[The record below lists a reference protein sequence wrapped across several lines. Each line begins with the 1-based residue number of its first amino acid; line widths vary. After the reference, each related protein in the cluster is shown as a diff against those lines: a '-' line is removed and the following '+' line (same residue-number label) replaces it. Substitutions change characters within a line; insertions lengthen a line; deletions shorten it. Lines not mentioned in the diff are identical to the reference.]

1 MLYNRMKYIQ
11 YDFKTYS
18 CVAIYES
25 EKHVTFTSRETHV
38 GVESS

>member
-1 MLYNRMKYIQ
+1 MLCNRMKHIQ
-11 YDFKTYS
+11 YDFKIYS

-25 EKHVTFTSRETHV
+25 EKHVTLILRETHV